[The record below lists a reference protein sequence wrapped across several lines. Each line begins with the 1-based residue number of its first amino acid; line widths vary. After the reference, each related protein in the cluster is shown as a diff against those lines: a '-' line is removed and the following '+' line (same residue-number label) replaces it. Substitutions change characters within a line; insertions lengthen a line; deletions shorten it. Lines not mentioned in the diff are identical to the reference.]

1 MNVDASGGANAIR
14 TNLGNVDSNL
24 AEISQMEES
33 SDIDISEQLHCLFFR
48 DWYLTE
54 NPDVAAAGID
64 PLLHFMEHGALEGR
78 RPSPY
83 FDVSWYLDRYS
94 DVRENG
100 INPLVHYVR
109 DGAAEGRN
117 PNPYFDTK
125 WYATNYAD
133 EIGLGCN
140 PLVHFVE
147 VGEAK
152 DYRPSLRF
160 DAKWYRRVN
169 PDIEFTKLS
178 PFAHFLLY
186 GEKEG
191 RAPSSGDNHF
201 ARACDLASF
210 LSSLAPATKAVLAS
224 VEMDVTSLRA
234 ALTTTRTHATHGG
247 IQWFKASAEGK
258 GTSVPSFPGQPYV
271 AHLHNVRVVAGTR
284 YIVSDGDV
292 ILHDEEAAFGR
303 REDAALKYHRAKRL
317 PGGKLLLQFDARQAA
332 WIDSGISVMHEY
344 SNNYFHFVAET
355 LPRIVLAEESEI
367 PSAVPILYESN
378 LHRTMV
384 ELLTSVC
391 PAFRP
396 LLPLEPGTMF
406 LVKELYQPSDL
417 TSVVD
422 AYEGGELAAQAMLDV
437 TRIRKAVATCKSKF
451 SDGSTTRRRKIY
463 AGRSSRNRHLLNQRQ
478 LESDL
483 ARLGFEI
490 LRCEDLDLATQIRIF
505 NEAEVVIAP
514 TGAQV
519 TNMVWSPPGA
529 RWIVLASDHPHHQLY
544 LWELLGKV
552 SGAVVDFFQGPRAFN
567 RDDRFSV
574 HDDYTIDVKQLLT
587 LI

>member
-1 MNVDASGGANAIR
+1 MR
-14 TNLGNVDSNL
+14 TNLGNVDANP
-24 AEISQMEES
+24 AEVSRMELGGDVE
-33 SDIDISEQLHCLFFR
+33 IAKRLNRLFLR
-48 DWYLTE
+48 DWYLAE
-54 NPDVAAAGID
+54 NPDVAEAGID
-64 PLLHFMEHGALEGR
+64 PFVHFMEHGAAEGR

-100 INPLVHYVR
+100 INPLLHYIR

-117 PNPYFDTK
+117 PNPYFDSE

-133 EIGLGCN
+133 EMNRGCN
-140 PLVHFVE
+140 PLLHFVE
-147 VGEAK
+147 IGEAK
-152 DYRPSLRF
+152 DHRPSLRF

-169 PDIEFTKLS
+169 PDIDFTKVS
-178 PFAHFLLY
+178 AFAHFLLY

-191 RAPSSGDNHF
+191 RAPSGGDNHF
-201 ARACDLASF
+201 ARTSELAGF
-210 LSSLAPATKAVLAS
+210 LSSIAPATKTVLAS
-224 VEMDVTSLRA
+224 VEMDVTSIKAAMTTLRKQA
-234 ALTTTRTHATHGG
+234 VHGE
-247 IQWFKASAEGK
+247 IHWFKASAEGK
-258 GTSVPSFPGQPYV
+258 ATTVSPFPGEPYV

-284 YIVSDGDV
+284 FIVSDSNL

-303 REDAALKYHRAKRL
+303 RQDAALKYHRAKRL
-317 PGGKLLLQFDARQAA
+317 HEGKLFLQFNARQAA

-355 LPRIVLAEESEI
+355 LPRIVLIEESGI
-367 PSAVPILYESN
+367 ASDVPILYESN
-378 LHRTMV
+378 LHRTMLD
-384 ELLTSVC
+384 LLKSAC
-391 PAFRP
+391 PKVRP
-396 LLPLEPGTMF
+396 LLTVEPGTMYF
-406 LVKELYQPSDL
+406 VKELYQPSDVA
-417 TSVVD
+417 SIVD
-422 AYEGGELAAQAMLDV
+422 AYEGGDLATQAMLDV
-437 TRIRKAVATCKSKF
+437 TRIRKAVAACKSKF
-451 SDGSTTRRRKIY
+451 SDGSTTRRRKIF
-463 AGRSSRNRHLLNQRQ
+463 AGRSSKSRQLLNQQR
-478 LESDL
+478 LESEL

-505 NEAEVVIAP
+505 NEAEIVIAP

-519 TNMVWSPPGA
+519 TNMVWGHPGT

-552 SGAVVDFFQGPRAFN
+552 SGAAVEFFQGPRAFN